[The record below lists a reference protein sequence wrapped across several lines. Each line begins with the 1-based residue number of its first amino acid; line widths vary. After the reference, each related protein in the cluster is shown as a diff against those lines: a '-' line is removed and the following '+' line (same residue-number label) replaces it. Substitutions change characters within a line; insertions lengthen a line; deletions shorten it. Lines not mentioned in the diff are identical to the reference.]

1 MQRRAHHDWRQLTC
15 SWASADGGKS
25 GRGHNGVRRMTAYI
39 WYGLLL
45 LHGVVTCGLFLYGMN
60 CYVLLCLHRRAW
72 KEALQHDGAVQQ
84 AWQARTP
91 QYPRVTVQLPIYN
104 ERYVIQRLVEA
115 VARLC
120 YPRAQLE
127 IQILDDSTD
136 ETTAMALRLVERYRH
151 LGFDITVQ
159 HRPHRH
165 GYKAGALAEGLTQAT
180 GEFIAIFDADFVP
193 APDFLLR
200 TLPFFQEPAIAMVQT
215 RWGHLNRTYSR
226 LTLAQAFG
234 IDGHFGV
241 EQTARCGAGLFLNF
255 NGSGGIWR
263 RQAIEDAGGW
273 QADTLTEDL
282 DLSYRAQLRGWR
294 MQFVPH
300 VVCPAELPVQM
311 SGVKSQQHRWAKGSI
326 QTAKKLLPRVLQA
339 DLPRFTKCQ
348 AILHLTNYLVHPLM
362 LWTALLTPLLLQAA
376 PVMMLHTHLLT
387 TMGIVCATLGPASL
401 YLYAQRQLYPD
412 WLYRLWSFPY
422 LLIFGTGIALSNT
435 RAILEALGNVQGTF
449 VRTPKF
455 RIEHPSD
462 TWVGKHDRAAF
473 PWLSLGELGL
483 AVYSGYGTY
492 LAAHQGAYLLLP
504 FLLLYTLGF
513 AAVAGL
519 SLGESYQAVRPHG
532 PSRTHRR
539 VAADTRK

>member
-1 MQRRAHHDWRQLTC
+1 
-15 SWASADGGKS
+15 
-25 GRGHNGVRRMTAYI
+25 MTLYVLQH
-39 WYGLLL
+39 GLML
-45 LHGVVTCGLFLYGMN
+45 LHGLAACGLFLYGMN
-60 CYVLLCLHRRAW
+60 CYVMLFLHYRVRR
-72 KEALQHDGAVQQ
+72 KMLQHDAAVLQ
-84 AWQARTP
+84 AWRTSAP
-91 QYPRVTVQLPIYN
+91 QYPRVTVQLPLYN
-104 ERYVIQRLVEA
+104 ERYVIERLVEA
-115 VARLC
+115 VVCLR

-136 ETTAMALRLVERYRH
+136 ETTAIAMQLVERYRH
-151 LGFDITVQ
+151 LGFDITLQ

-165 GYKAGALAEGLTQAT
+165 GYKAGALAEGLTRAT

-193 APDFLLR
+193 SPDFLLH
-200 TLPFFQEPAIAMVQT
+200 TLPFFQDPAIAMVQT
-215 RWGHLNRTYSR
+215 RWGHLNRAYSC

-234 IDGHFGV
+234 IDGHFWI
-241 EQTARCGAGLFLNF
+241 EQTARCGAGLFMNF

-263 RQAIEDAGGW
+263 RQAIDDAGGW
-273 QADTLTEDL
+273 QTDTLTEDL

-294 MQFVPH
+294 MQFVPY

-326 QTAKKLLPRVLQA
+326 QTAKKLLPRVLRA
-339 DLPRFTKCQ
+339 DVPRFTKCQ

-362 LWTALLTPLLLQAA
+362 LCTALTTPWLLYATPVVFLHA
-376 PVMMLHTHLLT
+376 PLLT
-387 TMGIVCATLGPASL
+387 TVGMACATVGPASL

-412 WLYRLWSFPY
+412 WFHRLRSFPY

-435 RAILEALGNVQGTF
+435 KAILEALGKVQGTF

-462 TWVGKHDRAAF
+462 TWVEKRYHAAF
-473 PWLSLGELGL
+473 PWLSLGEICL
-483 AVYSGYGTY
+483 AVYSGYGVY
-492 LAAHQGAYLLLP
+492 LAVRQGVYLLIP

-519 SLGESYQAVRPHG
+519 SLHERFQMVRLHM
-532 PSRTHRR
+532 PSRARTR
-539 VAADTRK
+539 VAAARRR

>member
-1 MQRRAHHDWRQLTC
+1 
-15 SWASADGGKS
+15 
-25 GRGHNGVRRMTAYI
+25 
-39 WYGLLL
+39 
-45 LHGVVTCGLFLYGMN
+45 MN
-60 CYVLLCLHRRAW
+60 CYVLLFLHRRVRDTVC
-72 KEALQHDGAVQQ
+72 QHDATMQQ
-84 AWQARTP
+84 AWQASTP

-115 VARLC
+115 VVHLH
-120 YPRAQLE
+120 YPRSHLE

-136 ETTAMALRLVERYRH
+136 ETTAMATPLVERYRH
-151 LGFDITVQ
+151 LGFDITLQ

-165 GYKAGALAEGLTQAT
+165 GYKAGALTEGLTRAT

-193 APDFLLR
+193 TPDFLLR
-200 TLPFFQEPAIAMVQT
+200 TLPFFQDPTVAMVQT

-263 RQAIEDAGGW
+263 RQAIDDAGGW

-294 MQFVPH
+294 MQFVPS

-326 QTAKKLLPRVLQA
+326 QTAKKLLPRILQA
-339 DLPRFTKCQ
+339 DLPRFAKGQ

-362 LWTALLTPLLLQAA
+362 LWTALTTPWFLYVE
-376 PVMMLHTHLLT
+376 PGVVLHTHLLMT
-387 TMGIVCATLGPASL
+387 VGILCATVGPASL
-401 YLYAQRQLYPD
+401 YLYAQRHFYAD
-412 WLYRLWSFPY
+412 WTRRLRSFPY

-435 RAILEALGNVQGTF
+435 KAVLEALGNVQGTF

-462 TWVGKHDRAAF
+462 TWVGKRYRTAF

-483 AVYSGYGTY
+483 AVYSSYGMY
-492 LAAHQGAYLLLP
+492 LAVHQRAYLLLP

-519 SLGESYQAVRPHG
+519 SLYEGFQVVRSHMS
-532 PSRTHRR
+532 SRASMRMPADRHR
-539 VAADTRK
+539 

>member
-1 MQRRAHHDWRQLTC
+1 
-15 SWASADGGKS
+15 
-25 GRGHNGVRRMTAYI
+25 MTAYI
-39 WYGLLL
+39 LYGLLL
-45 LHGVVTCGLFLYGMN
+45 LHGLAACGLFLYGMN
-60 CYVLLCLHRRAW
+60 CYVMLFLHRRAW
-72 KEALQHDGAVQQ
+72 KKVLQHETAVQQ
-84 AWQARTP
+84 AWQASTP
-91 QYPRVTVQLPIYN
+91 QFPRVTVQLPIYN
-104 ERYVIQRLVEA
+104 ERYVIQRLVE
-115 VARLC
+115 VVLSLR
-120 YPRAQLE
+120 YPRTQLE

-136 ETTAMALRLVERYRH
+136 ETTATARQLVERYRH
-151 LGFDITVQ
+151 LGFNITLQ

-165 GYKAGALAEGLTQAT
+165 GYKAGALAEGLARAT

-200 TLPFFQEPAIAMVQT
+200 TLPFFQDPTVAMVQT
-215 RWGHLNRTYSR
+215 RWGHLNRAYSR
-226 LTLAQAFG
+226 LTLAQSFG

-241 EQTARCGAGLFLNF
+241 EQAARCGAGLFLNF

-263 RQAIEDAGGW
+263 RQAIDDAGGW

-326 QTAKKLLPRVLQA
+326 QTAKKLLPHVLQA

-348 AILHLTNYLVHPLM
+348 AVLHLTNYLVHPLM
-362 LWTALLTPLLLQAA
+362 LWTALMMPWLPQDTSVSVLPTPLL
-376 PVMMLHTHLLT
+376 T
-387 TMGIVCATLGPASL
+387 TVSVVCATAGPASL

-412 WLYRLWSFPY
+412 WLHRLWSFPY

-435 RAILEALGNVQGTF
+435 KAILEALCNVQGAF

-462 TWVGKHDRAAF
+462 TWVGKHYRGAF
-473 PWLSLGELGL
+473 SWLCLGELGL
-483 AVYSGYGTY
+483 ALYSGYGMY
-492 LAAHQGAYLLLP
+492 LAVQQGAYLLLP

-519 SLGESYQAVRPHG
+519 SLYEGFQTVRLRI
-532 PSRTHRR
+532 PSRTHIR
-539 VAADTRK
+539 AATDAHK

>member
-1 MQRRAHHDWRQLTC
+1 MTGSDHD
-15 SWASADGGKS
+15 
-25 GRGHNGVRRMTAYI
+25 GVRPMIAYI
-39 WYGLLL
+39 LHGLLL
-45 LHGVVTCGLFLYGMN
+45 LHGLAACGLFLYGMN
-60 CYVLLCLHRRAW
+60 CYVLLFLHRRVRRQM
-72 KEALQHDGAVQQ
+72 LQHNTAVPPAWPAGA
-84 AWQARTP
+84 P

-115 VARLC
+115 VVRLR
-120 YPRAQLE
+120 YPRVRLE

-136 ETTAMALRLVERYRH
+136 ETTAMAMQLVERYRSQ
-151 LGFDITVQ
+151 GFDITLQ

-165 GYKAGALAEGLTQAT
+165 GYKAGALAEGLRRAT

-200 TLPFFQEPAIAMVQT
+200 TLPFFQDPTVAMVQT
-215 RWGHLNRTYSR
+215 RWGHLNHAYSR

-263 RQAIEDAGGW
+263 RQAIEEAGGW

-326 QTAKKLLPRVLQA
+326 QTAKKLLPRILRA
-339 DLPRFTKCQ
+339 DLPCFTKGQ
-348 AILHLTNYLVHPLM
+348 AVLHLTNYLVHPLM
-362 LWTALLTPLLLQAA
+362 LWTALMMPWLLHVE
-376 PVMMLHTHLLT
+376 PGPWRPTYLLT
-387 TMGIVCATLGPASL
+387 TVGSLCATLGPASL

-412 WLYRLWSFPY
+412 WLQRLRSFPY

-435 RAILEALGNVQGTF
+435 RAILEALSNVQGTF

-455 RIEHPSD
+455 RIEHPAD
-462 TWVGKHDRAAF
+462 TWVGKRYRATF

-483 AVYSGYGTY
+483 AIYSGYGTY
-492 LAAHQGAYLLLP
+492 LALHQGAYLLLP

-519 SLGESYQAVRPHG
+519 SLYEIFQAMRPNM
-532 PSRTHRR
+532 SARTPIR
-539 VAADTRK
+539 VTADTHK

>member
-1 MQRRAHHDWRQLTC
+1 
-15 SWASADGGKS
+15 
-25 GRGHNGVRRMTAYI
+25 MTSYI
-39 WYGLLL
+39 LHGLLL
-45 LHGVVTCGLFLYGMN
+45 LHGLAACGLFLYGMN
-60 CYVLLCLHRRAW
+60 CYVMLFLHRRAW
-72 KEALQHDGAVQQ
+72 KKVLQHEMAVQQ
-84 AWQARTP
+84 TWEASLP

-104 ERYVIQRLVEA
+104 ERYVLQRLVEA

-136 ETTAMALRLVERYRH
+136 ETTAMAMPLVERYRH
-151 LGFDITVQ
+151 LGFAITLQ
-159 HRPHRH
+159 HRFHRH
-165 GYKAGALAEGLTQAT
+165 GYKAGALAAGLTRAT

-200 TLPFFQEPAIAMVQT
+200 TLPFFRDPSIAMVQT
-215 RWGHLNRTYSR
+215 RWGHLNRAYSR

-241 EQTARCGAGLFLNF
+241 EQTARCGAGLFMNF
-255 NGSGGIWR
+255 NGSGGVWC
-263 RQAIEDAGGW
+263 RQAIDDAGGW

-282 DLSYRAQLRGWR
+282 DLSYRAQLRGWHL
-294 MQFVPH
+294 QFVPS

-326 QTAKKLLPRVLQA
+326 QTAKKLLPHVLQA

-348 AILHLTNYLVHPLM
+348 AVLHLTNYLVHPLM
-362 LWTALLTPLLLQAA
+362 LWTALMLPWLSQDA
-376 PVMMLHTHLLT
+376 PGSVLHTSLLT
-387 TMGIVCATLGPASL
+387 TVSIVCATVGPASL

-412 WLYRLWSFPY
+412 WLQRLRSLPY

-435 RAILEALGNVQGTF
+435 KAILEALCNVRGAF

-462 TWVGKHDRAAF
+462 TWVGKHYRAAF
-473 PWLSLGELGL
+473 SWLSLGELGL

-492 LAAHQGAYLLLP
+492 LAVHRGAYLLIP

-519 SLGESYQAVRPHG
+519 SLYEGCQKEVVPHRASCA
-532 PSRTHRR
+532 P
-539 VAADTRK
+539 

>member
-1 MQRRAHHDWRQLTC
+1 MPVYLLY
-15 SWASADGGKS
+15 S
-25 GRGHNGVRRMTAYI
+25 
-39 WYGLLL
+39 LLL
-45 LHGVVTCGLFLYGMN
+45 LHGLAACGLFLYGMN
-60 CYVLLCLHRRAW
+60 CYVLLFLHHRVRTQGLRHERAMP
-72 KEALQHDGAVQQ
+72 Q
-84 AWQARTP
+84 AWQASPPR
-91 QYPRVTVQLPIYN
+91 YPRVTVQLPLYN
-104 ERYVIQRLVEA
+104 ERYVIQRLVQA
-115 VARLC
+115 VVRLR
-120 YPRAQLE
+120 YPPAQLE

-136 ETTAMALRLVERYRH
+136 ETTPLAMALVERYRH

-165 GYKAGALAEGLTQAT
+165 GYKAGALAEGLRRAT
-180 GEFIAIFDADFVP
+180 GDFIAIFDADFVP

-200 TLPFFQEPAIAMVQT
+200 TLPYFQDPTVAMVQT
-215 RWGHLNRTYSR
+215 RWGHLNRSYSQ

-255 NGSGGIWR
+255 NGSGGVWR
-263 RQAIEDAGGW
+263 RQAIDEAGGW

-282 DLSYRAQLRGWR
+282 DLSYRVQLRGWR
-294 MQFVPH
+294 LHFVPD

-326 QTAKKLLPRVLQA
+326 QTARKLLPRVLQA

-348 AILHLTNYLVHPLM
+348 AALHLTNYLVHPLM
-362 LWTALLTPLLLQAA
+362 LWTALMTPWLLLVA
-376 PVMMLHTHLLT
+376 PVSVLPTHLLMT
-387 TMGIVCATLGPASL
+387 VGILCATVGPASL
-401 YLYAQRQLYPD
+401 YVYAQRQLYAD
-412 WLYRLWSFPY
+412 WRHRLRSFPY

-435 RAILEALGNVQGTF
+435 KAILEALCHMQGTF

-455 RIEHPSD
+455 GIERPTD
-462 TWVGKHDRAAF
+462 TWVGKRDRAAF

-483 AVYSGYGTY
+483 AIYSGYGGY
-492 LAAHQGAYLLLP
+492 LALRQEAYLLLP

-519 SLGESYQAVRPHG
+519 SLYEGFQTVSPRIPL
-532 PSRTHRR
+532 RTPGAR
-539 VAADTRK
+539 

>member
-1 MQRRAHHDWRQLTC
+1 
-15 SWASADGGKS
+15 
-25 GRGHNGVRRMTAYI
+25 MTLYVL
-39 WYGLLL
+39 YGLML
-45 LHGVVTCGLFLYGMN
+45 LHGLAACGLFLYGMN
-60 CYVLLCLHRRAW
+60 CYVLLFLHRRVW
-72 KEALQHDGAVQQ
+72 SKVLQHETAVQQ
-84 AWQARTP
+84 VWQASTP
-91 QYPRVTVQLPIYN
+91 RYPRVTVQLPIYN
-104 ERYVIQRLVEA
+104 ERYVLQRLVEA
-115 VARLC
+115 VGRLR

-136 ETTAMALRLVERYRH
+136 ETTAIAVKLVERYRH
-151 LGFDITVQ
+151 LGFTMTVQ

-165 GYKAGALAEGLTQAT
+165 GYKAGALAEGLTRAT

-200 TLPFFQEPAIAMVQT
+200 TLPFFQDPTIAMVQT
-215 RWGHLNRTYSR
+215 RWGHLNRAYSR

-234 IDGHFGV
+234 IDGHFWV
-241 EQTARCGAGLFLNF
+241 EQTARGGAGLFLNF
-255 NGSGGIWR
+255 NGSGGVWR
-263 RQAIEDAGGW
+263 RQAIDEAGGW

-362 LWTALLTPLLLQAA
+362 LWTALTTPWLLAVEPVVLQ
-376 PVMMLHTHLLT
+376 HTHLLMT
-387 TMGIVCATLGPASL
+387 VGSLCATLGPASL

-412 WLYRLWSFPY
+412 WTHRLRYFPY
-422 LLIFGTGIALSNT
+422 LLIFGTGIALNNT
-435 RAILEALGNVQGTF
+435 KAILEALCNVRGTF

-462 TWVGKHDRAAF
+462 TWVGKRYRAAF

-483 AVYSGYGTY
+483 AVYSSYSTY
-492 LAAHQGAYLLLP
+492 LAMHRGAYLLLP

-519 SLGESYQAVRPHG
+519 SLYEGFQAVRPHI
-532 PSRTHRR
+532 PSRTGTR
-539 VAADTRK
+539 VAADRHR

>member
-1 MQRRAHHDWRQLTC
+1 
-15 SWASADGGKS
+15 
-25 GRGHNGVRRMTAYI
+25 MTSYI
-39 WYGLLL
+39 LHGLLL
-45 LHGVVTCGLFLYGMN
+45 LHGLAACGLFLYGMN
-60 CYVLLCLHRRAW
+60 CYVMLFLHRRAW
-72 KEALQHDGAVQQ
+72 KKVLQHETAVQQ
-84 AWQARTP
+84 SWEASPP

-104 ERYVIQRLVEA
+104 ERYVLQRLVEA
-115 VARLC
+115 VARLG

-136 ETTAMALRLVERYRH
+136 ETTAIARRLVERYRH
-151 LGFDITVQ
+151 LGFDITLQ
-159 HRPHRH
+159 HRSHRH
-165 GYKAGALAEGLTQAT
+165 GYKAGALAEGLTRAT

-200 TLPFFQEPAIAMVQT
+200 TLPFFQDPTVAMVQT
-215 RWGHLNRTYSR
+215 RWGHLNRPYSR

-241 EQTARCGAGLFLNF
+241 EQTARCGAGLFMNF

-263 RQAIEDAGGW
+263 RQAIDDAGGW

-282 DLSYRAQLRGWR
+282 DLSYRAQLRGWHL
-294 MQFVPH
+294 QFVPD

-339 DLPRFTKCQ
+339 DLPRFTKGQ
-348 AILHLTNYLVHPLM
+348 AVLHLTNYLVHPLM
-362 LWTALLTPLLLQAA
+362 LWTALMMPWLPQDTPISVLHTPLL
-376 PVMMLHTHLLT
+376 T
-387 TMGIVCATLGPASL
+387 TVGNLCATVGPASL

-412 WLYRLWSFPY
+412 WPHRLWSFPY

-435 RAILEALGNVQGTF
+435 KAILEALCNVGGAF

-462 TWVGKHDRAAF
+462 TWVGKHYRVAF

-483 AVYSGYGTY
+483 AVYSGYGIYLAVHQGTY
-492 LAAHQGAYLLLP
+492 LLIP

-519 SLGESYQAVRPHG
+519 SLYESFQAVWPHM
-532 PSRTHRR
+532 PSRPHRR
-539 VAADTRK
+539 VTADTHK

>member
-1 MQRRAHHDWRQLTC
+1 
-15 SWASADGGKS
+15 
-25 GRGHNGVRRMTAYI
+25 MTSYI
-39 WYGLLL
+39 LHGLLL
-45 LHGVVTCGLFLYGMN
+45 LHGLAACGLFLYGMN
-60 CYVLLCLHRRAW
+60 CYVMLFLHRCAW
-72 KEALQHDGAVQQ
+72 KKVLQHEKAVQQ
-84 AWQARTP
+84 SWQASP
-91 QYPRVTVQLPIYN
+91 PPYPRVTVQLPIYN
-104 ERYVIQRLVEA
+104 ERYVLQRLVEA

-136 ETTAMALRLVERYRH
+136 ETTAIARRLVERYRR
-151 LGFDITVQ
+151 LGCDITLQ
-159 HRPHRH
+159 HRSHRH
-165 GYKAGALAEGLTQAT
+165 GYKAGALAEGLTRAT

-193 APDFLLR
+193 TPNFLLR
-200 TLPFFQEPAIAMVQT
+200 TLPFFQDPTVAMVQT
-215 RWGHLNRTYSR
+215 RWGHLNRPYSR

-263 RQAIEDAGGW
+263 RQAIDDAGGW

-294 MQFVPH
+294 LQFVPS

-326 QTAKKLLPRVLQA
+326 QTAKKLLPHVLQA

-348 AILHLTNYLVHPLM
+348 AVLHLTNYLVHPLM
-362 LWTALLTPLLLQAA
+362 LWTALMMPWLPQDAPASVLHTPLL
-376 PVMMLHTHLLT
+376 T
-387 TMGIVCATLGPASL
+387 TVSIVCATMGPTSL

-412 WLYRLWSFPY
+412 WIHRLRSFPY

-435 RAILEALGNVQGTF
+435 KAILEALCNVGGAF
-449 VRTPKF
+449 VRTAKF

-462 TWVGKHDRAAF
+462 TWVGKHYQAAF
-473 PWLSLGELGL
+473 SWLSLGALSL
-483 AVYSGYGTY
+483 AVYSGYGMY
-492 LAAHQGAYLLLP
+492 LAGHQGAYLLIP

-519 SLGESYQAVRPHG
+519 SLYEGFQAVWPHM

-539 VAADTRK
+539 VTADTRK

>member
-1 MQRRAHHDWRQLTC
+1 M
-15 SWASADGGKS
+15 
-25 GRGHNGVRRMTAYI
+25 
-39 WYGLLL
+39 L
-45 LHGVVTCGLFLYGMN
+45 LHGLAACGLFLYGMN
-60 CYVLLCLHRRAW
+60 CYVLLFLHRRAQN
-72 KEALQHDGAVQQ
+72 KVLQHDAAVQQ
-84 AWQARTP
+84 AWQASTP

-115 VARLC
+115 VVRLH

-127 IQILDDSTD
+127 IQILDDSMD
-136 ETTAMALRLVERYRH
+136 GTTAIARRLVERYRH
-151 LGFDITVQ
+151 LGFDITLQ

-165 GYKAGALAEGLTQAT
+165 GYKAGALAEGLTHAT

-193 APDFLLR
+193 APNFLLC
-200 TLPFFQEPAIAMVQT
+200 TLPFFQDPAVAMVQT

-263 RQAIEDAGGW
+263 RQAIADAGGW

-294 MQFVPH
+294 LHFVPH

-326 QTAKKLLPRVLQA
+326 QTARKLLPHILRA
-339 DLPRFTKCQ
+339 NLPHFTKGQ
-348 AILHLTNYLVHPLM
+348 AVLHLTNYLVHPLM
-362 LWTALLTPLLLQAA
+362 LWTALTTPWLLHVE
-376 PVMMLHTHLLT
+376 PVVWRPTHLLT
-387 TMGIVCATLGPASL
+387 TVGSLCATVGPASL
-401 YLYAQRQLYPD
+401 YLYAQRHLYPD
-412 WLYRLWSFPY
+412 WLHRLRSFPY

-435 RAILEALGNVQGTF
+435 RAILEALGNVRGTF

-455 RIEHPSD
+455 GIEHLSD
-462 TWVGKHDRAAF
+462 TWVGKRYRAAF
-473 PWLSLGELGL
+473 PWLSLGEAGL
-483 AVYSGYGTY
+483 AVYSSYGMY
-492 LAAHQGAYLLLP
+492 LAVHQGAYLLLP
-504 FLLLYTLGF
+504 FLFLYTLGF
-513 AAVAGL
+513 AAVAGV
-519 SLGESYQAVRPHG
+519 SLYEGFQRVYPQFLQRHTHVR
-532 PSRTHRR
+532 
-539 VAADTRK
+539 

>member
-1 MQRRAHHDWRQLTC
+1 
-15 SWASADGGKS
+15 
-25 GRGHNGVRRMTAYI
+25 MTSYI
-39 WYGLLL
+39 LHGLLL
-45 LHGVVTCGLFLYGMN
+45 LHGLAACGLFFYGMN
-60 CYVLLCLHRRAW
+60 CYVMLFLHRRAW
-72 KEALQHDGAVQQ
+72 KKVLQHETAVQQ
-84 AWQARTP
+84 AWQASPPP

-104 ERYVIQRLVEA
+104 ERYGLQRLVEA

-136 ETTAMALRLVERYRH
+136 ETTAMAMPLVEHYRH
-151 LGFDITVQ
+151 LGFDITLQ
-159 HRPHRH
+159 HRPHRY
-165 GYKAGALAEGLTQAT
+165 GYKAGALAEGLTRAR

-200 TLPFFQEPAIAMVQT
+200 TLPFFQDPAIAMVQT
-215 RWGHLNRTYSR
+215 RWGHLNRAYSR

-294 MQFVPH
+294 MQFVPS

-311 SGVKSQQHRWAKGSI
+311 SGVKSQQHRWATGSI
-326 QTAKKLLPRVLQA
+326 QTAKKLLPHVLQA

-348 AILHLTNYLVHPLM
+348 AVLHLTNYLVHPLM
-362 LWTALLTPLLLQAA
+362 LWTALMLPWLPQDTPVSVRHTPLL
-376 PVMMLHTHLLT
+376 T
-387 TMGIVCATLGPASL
+387 TVSIVGATVGPASL
-401 YLYAQRQLYPD
+401 YLYAQRQLSPD
-412 WLYRLWSFPY
+412 WLHRLRSFPY

-435 RAILEALGNVQGTF
+435 KAILEALGNVRGAF

-455 RIEHPSD
+455 HIEHPAD
-462 TWVGKHDRAAF
+462 TWVGKHYRAAF
-473 PWLSLGELGL
+473 SWLSLGELGL
-483 AVYSGYGTY
+483 AVYSGYGMY
-492 LAAHQGAYLLLP
+492 RAVHQGAYLLLP

-519 SLGESYQAVRPHG
+519 SLYEGFQAVCLHV
-532 PSRTHRR
+532 PSRTHMR
-539 VAADTRK
+539 VTADMHK

>member
-1 MQRRAHHDWRQLTC
+1 MAAVAPVCQHAGDTL
-15 SWASADGGKS
+15 
-25 GRGHNGVRRMTAYI
+25 MTSYFLH
-39 WYGLLL
+39 GLLL
-45 LHGVVTCGLFLYGMN
+45 LHGLAACGLFLYGMN
-60 CYVLLCLHRRAW
+60 CYVLLFLHRRAW
-72 KEALQHDGAVQQ
+72 QKVLQHETAVQQ
-84 AWQARTP
+84 AWEASP
-91 QYPRVTVQLPIYN
+91 PPYPRVTVQLPLYN

-136 ETTAMALRLVERYRH
+136 ETTAMAMRLVEHYRH
-151 LGFDITVQ
+151 LGFDITLQ

-165 GYKAGALAEGLTQAT
+165 GYKAGALAEGLTRAT

-200 TLPFFQEPAIAMVQT
+200 TLPFFQDPAIAMVQT
-215 RWGHLNRTYSR
+215 RWGHLNHAYSR

-255 NGSGGIWR
+255 NGSGGVWR
-263 RQAIEDAGGW
+263 RQAIADAGGW

-294 MQFVPH
+294 LQFVPH
-300 VVCPAELPVQM
+300 VVCPGELPAQM

-326 QTAKKLLPRVLQA
+326 QTAKKLLPHVVQA

-348 AILHLTNYLVHPLM
+348 AVLHLTNYLVHPLM
-362 LWTALLTPLLLQAA
+362 LWTALMLPWLPQDTSGSVLHIPLL
-376 PVMMLHTHLLT
+376 T
-387 TMGIVCATLGPASL
+387 IVSIACATVGPASL
-401 YLYAQRQLYPD
+401 YLYAQRQFYPD
-412 WLYRLWSFPY
+412 WLQRLWSFPY

-435 RAILEALGNVQGTF
+435 KAILEALCNVRGAF

-455 RIEHPSD
+455 RIERPSD
-462 TWVGKHDRAAF
+462 TWVGKQYRAAF
-473 PWLSLGELGL
+473 SWLSLGELGL
-483 AVYSGYGTY
+483 AVYSGYGMY
-492 LAAHQGAYLLLP
+492 LAVHRGAYLLLP

-519 SLGESYQAVRPHG
+519 SLYEGCQRGVRC
-532 PSRTHRR
+532 
-539 VAADTRK
+539 K

>member
-1 MQRRAHHDWRQLTC
+1 MTGSDHD
-15 SWASADGGKS
+15 
-25 GRGHNGVRRMTAYI
+25 GVRLMIAYI
-39 WYGLLL
+39 LHGLLL
-45 LHGVVTCGLFLYGMN
+45 LHGLAACGLFLYGMN
-60 CYVLLCLHRRAW
+60 CYVLLFLHRRVRR
-72 KEALQHDGAVQQ
+72 KMLQHDTPVQQ
-84 AWQARTP
+84 AWQASAA

-115 VARLC
+115 VARLH

-136 ETTAMALRLVERYRH
+136 ETTALAMQLVERYRH
-151 LGFDITVQ
+151 LGFDITLQ

-165 GYKAGALAEGLTQAT
+165 GYKAGALAEGLTRAT

-193 APDFLLR
+193 VPDFLLR
-200 TLPFFQEPAIAMVQT
+200 TLPFFQDPTVAMVQT
-215 RWGHLNRTYSR
+215 RWGHLNRAYSR

-255 NGSGGIWR
+255 NGSGGVWR
-263 RQAIEDAGGW
+263 RQAIDEAGGW

-326 QTAKKLLPRVLQA
+326 QTAKKLLPRVLRA
-339 DLPRFTKCQ
+339 DLPRFTKGQ
-348 AILHLTNYLVHPLM
+348 AVLHLTNYLVHPLM
-362 LWTALLTPLLLQAA
+362 LWTALMMPWLLHVEPGTWRPAY
-376 PVMMLHTHLLT
+376 LLT
-387 TMGIVCATLGPASL
+387 TVGSLCATLGPASL
-401 YLYAQRQLYPD
+401 YMYAQRQLYPD
-412 WLYRLWSFPY
+412 WLQRLRSFPY

-435 RAILEALGNVQGTF
+435 KAILEALSNVRGTF

-455 RIEHPSD
+455 RIEHPAD
-462 TWVGKHDRAAF
+462 TWVGKRYRAAF

-483 AVYSGYGTY
+483 AIYSGYGTY
-492 LAAHQGAYLLLP
+492 LAVHQGAYLLLP
-504 FLLLYTLGF
+504 FHLLYTLGF

-519 SLGESYQAVRPHG
+519 SLYESFQAMRPHM
-532 PSRTHRR
+532 PSRSRMR
-539 VAADTRK
+539 VAADTPK